1 MFRKPPVF
9 LKVSPFKRGNGR
21 EMGAREAW
29 QAWSSLRGVKRGLK
43 AWWPAVLQKG
53 DEVQC
58 EIEEIGVIVNKV
70 V

>member
-1 MFRKPPVF
+1 MR
-9 LKVSPFKRGNGR
+9 
-21 EMGAREAW
+21 ARETW
-29 QAWSSLRGVKRGLK
+29 QAWSSLRGVKQGLK